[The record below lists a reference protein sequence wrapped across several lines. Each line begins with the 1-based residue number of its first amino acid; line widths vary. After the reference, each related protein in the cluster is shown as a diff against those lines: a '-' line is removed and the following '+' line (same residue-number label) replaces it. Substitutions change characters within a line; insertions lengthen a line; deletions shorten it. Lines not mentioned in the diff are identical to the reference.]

1 MAHLVVL
8 LPAERSNPALG
19 PNAVSAL
26 SRLGVTSVSLARNDQ
41 TVAVV
46 LEGWAFDPSARDA
59 VLAALEVPAA
69 EAKLL
74 QPIVQMTVSAV
85 P

>member
-8 LPAERSNPALG
+8 LPAESDPALG
-19 PNAVSAL
+19 PDAVCAL
-26 SRLGVTSVSLARNDQ
+26 SRLGVTSLSLARDEQ

-46 LEGWAFDPSARDA
+46 LEGWAFDPSAEDA
-59 VLAALEVPAA
+59 VLAALGVQAV
-69 EAKLL
+69 EARLL

-85 P
+85 S

>member
-8 LPAERSNPALG
+8 LPAESHSALG
-19 PNAVSAL
+19 PNAVCAL

-46 LEGWAFDPSARDA
+46 LEGWAFDPGAEDA
-59 VLAALEVPAA
+59 VLAALEVPAV

-74 QPIVQMTVSAV
+74 QPIVHMTVSAV
-85 P
+85 K